1 MRETKRG
8 NLSLLSF
15 SQTSQ
20 ATSVLINKLYI
31 LDLIDMSLYKEMA
44 VRCFFFLN
52 PDLVSLSESLKLS
65 DLLSLSET

>member
-20 ATSVLINKLYI
+20 ATSVLINNLYI
-31 LDLIDMSLYKEMA
+31 LDLTDFFYTKEWLWDE
-44 VRCFFFLN
+44 FF
-52 PDLVSLSESLKLS
+52 ESLT
-65 DLLSLSET
+65 DLISLSETENFQSF

>member
-20 ATSVLINKLYI
+20 GTSVLNKLYI

-44 VRCFFFLN
+44 VR
-52 PDLVSLSESLKLS
+52 
-65 DLLSLSET
+65 

>member
-20 ATSVLINKLYI
+20 TISVLINKLYI
-31 LDLIDMSLYKEMA
+31 LDLIDIFYTKEW
-44 VRCFFFLN
+44 L
-52 PDLVSLSESLKLS
+52 
-65 DLLSLSET
+65 

>member
-31 LDLIDMSLYKEMA
+31 LDLMI
-44 VRCFFFLN
+44 FFIQKNGNVMIVL
-52 PDLVSLSESLKLS
+52 
-65 DLLSLSET
+65 

>member
-1 MRETKRG
+1 VRETKRG

-31 LDLIDMSLYKEMA
+31 LDLIDIFYTKEW
-44 VRCFFFLN
+44 L
-52 PDLVSLSESLKLS
+52 
-65 DLLSLSET
+65 

>member
-31 LDLIDMSLYKEMA
+31 LDLIDIFYTKEW
-44 VRCFFFLN
+44 L
-52 PDLVSLSESLKLS
+52 
-65 DLLSLSET
+65 

>member
-15 SQTSQ
+15 SQASQ
-20 ATSVLINKLYI
+20 GTSVLNKLYI

-44 VRCFFFLN
+44 VR
-52 PDLVSLSESLKLS
+52 
-65 DLLSLSET
+65 